1 MVQRA
6 SHPDARF
13 EGCGHPAAGDHALFH
28 QSDRRKQLP
37 RQLSAAAQRD
47 PVEKGPAG
55 TRSRGAESR
64 GQITRLTDELPPS
77 STYSERIFQ
86 EHVNYQQGLY
96 YFLANDPQVPN
107 DLQQRAKKNTHS
119 MAEAPPPASVGTVLK
134 PFTYQEDMLED
145 YFDRA

>member
-1 MVQRA
+1 M
-6 SHPDARF
+6 
-13 EGCGHPAAGDHALFH
+13 
-28 QSDRRKQLP
+28 
-37 RQLSAAAQRD
+37 
-47 PVEKGPAG
+47 EKESQG
-55 TRSRGAESR
+55 THGRSPESR
-64 GQITRLTDELPPS
+64 EQITHLTDEFPPS